1 MIAVIFEVEPRDG
14 HASAYFDLAGD
25 LKPLVEGFD
34 GFISVE
40 RFEAVLTP
48 GRFLS
53 LSFWR
58 DEEAV
63 QRWRKVAEHRLAQT
77 AGRTEHFSDYRIRIA
92 HVIRDYGMNA
102 RDEAPEDLR
111 LVHG

>member
-1 MIAVIFEVEPRDG
+1 MIAVIFEVEPREG
-14 HASAYFDLAGD
+14 HADAYFDLAGE

-77 AGRTEHFSDYRIRIA
+77 AGRNKHFENYRIRIA
-92 HVIRDYGMNA
+92 QVMRDYGMNE

>member
-1 MIAVIFEVEPRDG
+1 MIAVIFEVEPREG
-14 HASAYFDLAGD
+14 HAGAYFDLAGE

-63 QRWRKVAEHRLAQT
+63 RAWRNSGPISPSSTSAAYSYSSC
-77 AGRTEHFSDYRIRIA
+77 ARTI
-92 HVIRDYGMNA
+92 
-102 RDEAPEDLR
+102 
-111 LVHG
+111 

>member
-1 MIAVIFEVEPRDG
+1 MIAVIFEVEPREG
-14 HASAYFDLAGD
+14 HAGAYFDLAGE

-63 QRWRKVAEHRLAQT
+63 RAWRNTEEHRQAQK
-77 AGRTEHFSDYRIRIA
+77 AGRGGVFAGYRLRIA
-92 HVIRDYGMNA
+92 QVIRDYGMTEREGAPADSRA
-102 RDEAPEDLR
+102 RR
-111 LVHG
+111 G

>member
-1 MIAVIFEVEPRDG
+1 MIAIIFEVEPHEG
-14 HASAYFDLAGD
+14 HAGAYFDLAGE
-25 LKPLVEGFD
+25 LKPLLADFD

-48 GRFLS
+48 GRYLS

-58 DEEAV
+58 DEESV

-77 AGRTEHFSDYRIRIA
+77 AGRNKHFAKYRIRVA
-92 HVIRDYGMNA
+92 QVLRDYTMDD
-102 RDEAPEDLR
+102 REQAPEDLR
-111 LVHG
+111 AVHG

>member
-14 HASAYFDLAGD
+14 HAGAYFDLAGE
-25 LKPLVEGFD
+25 LKPLLEGFD

-53 LSFWR
+53 LSYWR
-58 DEEAV
+58 DEDAIA
-63 QRWRKVAEHRLAQT
+63 RWRKVAEHRLAQT
-77 AGRTEHFSDYRIRIA
+77 AGRNTHFAGYRIRVA
-92 HVIRDYGMNA
+92 QVLRDYTMD
-102 RDEAPEDLR
+102 RREEAPDDLR
-111 LVHG
+111 LAHG

>member
-1 MIAVIFEVEPRDG
+1 MIAVIFEVRPHPERRD
-14 HASAYFDLAGD
+14 AYLEAAAA
-25 LKPLVEGFD
+25 LRPLLETID

-40 RFEAVLTP
+40 RFESLTEP
-48 GRFLS
+48 GKLLS

-58 DEEAV
+58 DEESI

>member
-1 MIAVIFEVEPRDG
+1 MIAVIFEVEPREG
-14 HASAYFDLAGD
+14 HADAYFELAGE
-25 LKPLVEGFD
+25 LKPLLEGFD

-63 QRWRKVAEHRLAQT
+63 RRWRAVAEHRMAQS
-77 AGRTEHFSDYRIRIA
+77 AGRNRHFAGYRIRVA
-92 HVIRDYGMNA
+92 EVLRDYTMSERAG
-102 RDEAPEDLR
+102 APQDLR
-111 LVHG
+111 AVHG